1 MADADA
7 RLKAAFTDA
16 QYRAAEMPDSDY
28 YREQAT
34 AADGPVLELGCG
46 TGRVYLAMLRAGVD
60 ADGIDLSAASLSVL
74 RENAA
79 EEGLE
84 PTVWQG
90 DMTQFTVDRAYALAI
105 CPFNAL
111 QELRSVDN
119 RLAALDA
126 TYDALAPGGS
136 FVFDLFV
143 PDFEFICGTY
153 GEWQTETVTFRGD
166 EHEVR
171 ARTSMVNEP
180 RQVFEVEREA
190 FDPDGELLFA
200 EDSRATMLPRDEVEL
215 LARASPF
222 EGWHVT
228 GGFSDEPLAD
238 GHTKQVWTL
247 EKTG

>member
-1 MADADA
+1 MA
-7 RLKAAFTDA
+7 
-16 QYRAAEMPDSDY
+16 
-28 YREQAT
+28 
-34 AADGPVLELGCG
+34 
-46 TGRVYLAMLRAGVD
+46 D

-111 QELRSVDN
+111 QELRSVDD

-153 GEWQTETVTFRGD
+153 GE
-166 EHEVR
+166 
-171 ARTSMVNEP
+171 
-180 RQVFEVEREA
+180 
-190 FDPDGELLFA
+190 LLFA

-222 EGWHVT
+222 EAWHVT